1 MKYRHELLHTLHL
14 ATGIPLSIYNIQSGI
29 ILAYPDVPLPTT
41 IRYAIKTFHSQ
52 QCDSRHPLVINEQS
66 FCFIALA
73 KLNAN
78 SYIMFGPISPTK
90 YSEKQLRQFLSQ
102 TSYAED
108 TDKILDM
115 LLYGSISSIQ
125 NVMSTLTLAVHILSN
140 RFVSA
145 EDIDVL
151 SHVFLMREIN
161 TKFTKRQYETAEKE
175 AFHTPKRYEDLLFEA
190 IRNGNPEI
198 FEKYRARPVP
208 GIIGKMSLNPDQQS
222 RYLFVTTCSLV
233 CRAAMEG
240 GVDPETAYTLCDTL
254 CQQMDSLRSP
264 VNIKHLYE
272 SMIYTYIDK
281 VNEAQH
287 TASPYS
293 PVIIECRYYIA
304 KNIQNKLCLP
314 NIAAHCGLSPRW
326 LSRKFLKET
335 GESITEYIQR
345 VKLDRARQLLLY
357 TDFPISD
364 ISNILQYSTQS
375 YFTEQFKK
383 RYHVTPKKF
392 REEHSR

>member
-14 ATGIPLSIYNIQSGI
+14 ATGIPLSIYNVQSGI
-29 ILAYPDVPLPTT
+29 MLSYPDVLLSKT
-41 IRYAIKTFHSQ
+41 IIYAIETFRSQ

-73 KLNAN
+73 ELNPN
-78 SYIMFGPISPTK
+78 SYIMLGPISPVK
-90 YSEKQLRQFLSQ
+90 YSEKQLRHFLSQ
-102 TSYAED
+102 TSYLED
-108 TDKILDM
+108 TEKILNM
-115 LLYGSISSIQ
+115 LIYGSESSIQ
-125 NVMSTLTLAVHILSN
+125 NIINALILAVHILSD

-145 EDIDVL
+145 DDVHVL
-151 SHVFLMREIN
+151 SHIFLMREIN
-161 TKFTKRQYETAEKE
+161 AKLVKKQYEASENE
-175 AFHTPKRYEDLLFEA
+175 IFHTPKRYEDLLFEA
-190 IRNGNPEI
+190 IQKGNPEI
-198 FEKYRARPVP
+198 FEKYRVQPVP
-208 GIIGKMSLNPDQQS
+208 GTIGKMSLNFDQQS

-240 GVDPETAYTLCDTL
+240 GVDPETAYTLCDNF
-254 CQQMDSLRSP
+254 CQQMDSLKPP
-264 VNIKHLYE
+264 VNIKYLYD

-281 VNEAQH
+281 VNEVQQKNNH
-287 TASPYS
+287 YS
-293 PVIIECRYYIA
+293 PAIKDCCYYIS
-304 KNIQNKLCLP
+304 KNIQNKLCLSD
-314 NIAAHCGLSPRW
+314 IAAYCGLSPRW
-326 LSRKFLKET
+326 LSQKFLKET
-335 GESITEYIQR
+335 GESITEYIQH

-392 REEHSR
+392 REEHCC